1 MPQFAQ
7 GLRHTEYAYYY
18 KVIVTWVNQ
27 FSHKYVSTAPSRA
40 VAWLLID

>member
-18 KVIVTWVNQ
+18 KVIVTRVNQ
-27 FSHKYVSTAPSRA
+27 SLHTYASTVPNRA